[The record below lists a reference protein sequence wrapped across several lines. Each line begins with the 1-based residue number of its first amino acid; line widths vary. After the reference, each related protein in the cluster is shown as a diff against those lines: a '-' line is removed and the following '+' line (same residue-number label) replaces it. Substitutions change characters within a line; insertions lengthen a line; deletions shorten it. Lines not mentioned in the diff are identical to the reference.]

1 MGEEIK
7 EEQKYKY
14 VNRETGL
21 ELTGPGDIHYYMC
34 AQNDQIIEN
43 LLLGKFRND
52 GSYYIEKEYLMELL
66 KIDKYIS
73 QHDDNKYILIG
84 GVKTHEFKFTL
95 LIENVA
101 GSKKCA
107 TLRLIEQILKNDKV
121 ELLKTIVARYTDDA
135 DQYFMTKVNKV
146 FSIKNKDEI
155 DGNQIDEEVLFNI
168 LRRLNEMQIMKKD
181 RIDSLDYISNTYIDE
196 ILKILKNNPGKFSEL
211 ALRKYAVLLEQME
224 KNVGGK
230 NYYISLRKGLDK
242 ILLET
247 SEYLKDKKLAEL
259 LDKAKENYTS
269 NYKQVHK
276 EILESIDRKKIEPAK
291 KIKQESKSKS
301 AESGG
306 GSKPKK
312 SASKKKDAPKKSASK
327 KDEKKKDKA
336 TKWIETKRFLGAT
349 SQEKKEPQNSQQ
361 GNFVIGIENGFS
373 DMINSSQELIGFK
386 DKDKDKNKDNSNKSA
401 IIVPNLNI
409 NTFDRGME

>member
-21 ELTGPGDIHYYMC
+21 EITDPGDIHYYMC

-84 GVKTHEFKFTL
+84 DVKTHEFKFTL

-146 FSIKNKDEI
+146 F
-155 DGNQIDEEVLFNI
+155 
-168 LRRLNEMQIMKKD
+168 
-181 RIDSLDYISNTYIDE
+181 
-196 ILKILKNNPGKFSEL
+196 
-211 ALRKYAVLLEQME
+211 AV
-224 KNVGGK
+224 
-230 NYYISLRKGLDK
+230 R
-242 ILLET
+242 
-247 SEYLKDKKLAEL
+247 
-259 LDKAKENYTS
+259 
-269 NYKQVHK
+269 
-276 EILESIDRKKIEPAK
+276 
-291 KIKQESKSKS
+291 
-301 AESGG
+301 
-306 GSKPKK
+306 
-312 SASKKKDAPKKSASK
+312 
-327 KDEKKKDKA
+327 
-336 TKWIETKRFLGAT
+336 
-349 SQEKKEPQNSQQ
+349 
-361 GNFVIGIENGFS
+361 
-373 DMINSSQELIGFK
+373 
-386 DKDKDKNKDNSNKSA
+386 
-401 IIVPNLNI
+401 
-409 NTFDRGME
+409 